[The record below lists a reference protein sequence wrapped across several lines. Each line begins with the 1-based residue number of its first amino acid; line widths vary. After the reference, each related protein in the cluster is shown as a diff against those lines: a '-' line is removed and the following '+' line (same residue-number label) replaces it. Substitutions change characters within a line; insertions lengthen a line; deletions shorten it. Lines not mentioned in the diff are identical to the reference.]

1 MIAFAFLGNTLF
13 LTILVSMLSSTF
25 STIVS
30 TSTAEIQFRHAV
42 LTLEGVKADAI
53 FAYQP
58 PFNILAI
65 LFLAPLKFF
74 VSPRWFHKIHVFS
87 VRFLNLPILLFIA
100 VAERRAL
107 WPSSKSSMNKPINNP
122 SSVDHPKTKTSG
134 FFRGWIWDKFRHGA
148 HGAITMVFDLPP
160 PDSVLEEIAT
170 DDSLTRHLIRRQYT
184 RSNTVEGERPDLGA
198 ASGVGRSDGTGT
210 GPTDVAGGTGA
221 PPTSTPTPA
230 PQPNSDNGSHIQLSL
245 PPPPQHQKSKN
256 GENKPRKQ
264 NRRDSIAPYPGL
276 RAELQGVL
284 SESNEMSDITARLE
298 ALEESTQRIE
308 AMLERLVSCM
318 GEENES
324 VEANPAADPDRTGT
338 LRDLDCTPDE

>member
-65 LFLAPLKFF
+65 LVLAPLKFF

-87 VRFLNLPILLFIA
+87 VRLLNLPILLIIA

-107 WPSSKSSMNKPINNP
+107 WPARSGDSLTPALSLTAKPPKSRWW
-122 SSVDHPKTKTSG
+122 
-134 FFRGWIWDKFRHGA
+134 FWDRLRFTA
-148 HGAITMVFDLPP
+148 HGDITTVFDLAP
-160 PDSVLEEIAT
+160 PDSVVEEIAT
-170 DDSLTRHLIRRQYT
+170 DDALTRHLIRRQYT
-184 RSNTVEGERPDLGA
+184 RSNTTEGNQRPEIFLG
-198 ASGVGRSDGTGT
+198 GQ
-210 GPTDVAGGTGA
+210 GGEPGSA
-221 PPTSTPTPA
+221 P
-230 PQPNSDNGSHIQLSL
+230 NGSQPS
-245 PPPPQHQKSKN
+245 KSGQN
-256 GENKPRKQ
+256 GGRKL
-264 NRRDSIAPYPGL
+264 NRRDSIAPFPGL
-276 RAELQGVL
+276 RAELRGVL
-284 SESNEMSDITARLE
+284 SESDEVSDITARLE

-308 AMLERLVSCM
+308 EMLGRLVACI

-324 VEANPAADPDRTGT
+324 VEADPAADQTGT
-338 LRDLDCTPDE
+338 LRDLDCSPVDEEG